1 MTDQKQIDLLVR
13 ANIQGKK
20 DLESVGKSI
29 DSISVALDKQSAA
42 AKRGEASLDELK
54 GSMAALEVEK
64 RKLSDNQ
71 ALINGFTALSDR
83 ITKTEKSA
91 TKASS
96 AYEKYKKE
104 LEGLAT
110 VTDTQ
115 QDKLVK
121 LSVASERAAAR
132 LSKQRTDQQALTET
146 LREAGITTNDLA
158 GAQDKLRAT
167 YAQYAAVFS
176 KAQAAISSYSQD
188 VREAREAEKA
198 LVAEDTFQRKLT
210 DAAKLA
216 KADDYI
222 QFWTNSLNAADKAQA
237 ELTANQSLRKLAD
250 DAERSARSFTTLSVA
265 SSNLRPNVVSLRD
278 AVNAIVNPGQELRST
293 LGGVEQEVNS
303 LSAAVVKIKGP
314 VTEYRTSLASLEA
327 AQKAI
332 GRQSGLVDDFQRQT
346 TALRSARS
354 EFVAARAQVT
364 QYATAVRQGGADGQ
378 QFVKA
383 LAEAQVRARGAAD
396 ALNAQLN
403 VTRASRD
410 ALRQAGIATND
421 LAAAQQRLTASARA
435 SVNTTQALTSAVK
448 EYGLAQEKANKP
460 TGKGGGFFGDE
471 GRTTLSLMQRLRGEV
486 LSLGASFVGLYGV
499 INTAKGAL
507 DAFTSREG
515 AKNQLG
521 ISVGSSKE
529 AIDAEYNYVKA
540 QSDRIGLEFERTI
553 KGYAKFSAA
562 ATLAGRGRQE
572 IRAVF
577 EAFSEVSRVA
587 NLSADD
593 LDGVFKALEQI
604 YSKGTIQAEE
614 LRGQLGDRLFGAF
627 EIAASALKDQFPDL
641 EKAMKNGLITSDQ
654 LVKIAGK
661 YRDIV
666 ANELPAAQKS
676 LAAEQMRVNNAVYD
690 FQLAV
695 ADSGW
700 VDAYKR
706 ALVVITDFLK
716 STEGEKA
723 AQAFAG
729 ALVMLANGFVL
740 VAEKAEYL
748 EPLLKAIGV
757 FLAFKGSMA
766 LIGVLGQLAAGL
778 SAVAP
783 AAGAATAGVIS
794 FAAAWPLLTTAVT
807 GALGVIGAAF
817 AGWQI
822 GDWAYERFAVVRQ
835 AGTWLVT
842 GLAQAFAVI
851 QSSYEVA
858 FEAFP
863 LVARN
868 AFAGVINI
876 MTLAARKM
884 LGIFSSL
891 ASAAGL
897 ENVAATLNDAANALT
912 VGYAD
917 VGAVISKKRAQ
928 LEADLKRIA
937 ETRNEMLADNA
948 RDPRLNSTAGGGRG
962 SVNPANAI
970 AGVSATPIPNV
981 TGGKG
986 KGSGDDEKAAKK
998 IETLKSQIEAALN
1011 AIDTKIDR
1019 TQTESLQ
1026 AQLNAVDSQYEELR
1040 KKIAA
1045 VGGATGR
1052 GYMEQLDNAISQLKG
1067 NITDKFYKGISDDF
1081 DALMAELSNVSAAAG
1096 RKDKLD
1102 LDARQKAI
1110 SDSYQG
1116 LYQKI
1121 EAMRQKLD
1129 ANGRST
1135 TGADE
1140 AKTRLDAY
1148 VQELKDL
1155 EAIKFAKEEL
1165 ERREARMNELLKL
1178 RQVQIAAI
1186 EAQKEAGKISD
1197 AQAAAQINQINVES
1211 LPGINAAGEATR
1223 AWAEANSAIFATAED
1238 KAIFLAQ
1245 LEAIRVKASE
1255 VKTEFDAMGK
1265 AMVSGIVKG
1274 VDVGL
1279 NGVFDGLEKIATG
1292 QATVAEGFRGIMQ
1305 AFGQFAAQFLRDIAI
1320 MIIKQQIFNAMNP
1333 FVAAAGVAGSASVN
1347 HAGGIVGS
1355 YSSGRRARSIDTSW
1369 FANAPRY
1376 HSGGIPGLSSDEY
1389 ATILQKGEEVLTAD
1403 SPRNIMNGGAGVGG
1417 SAGANGADGSG
1428 MRVVLVDDRAK
1439 VAEAMATSEGE
1450 RVIVQAIKRNLPSVK
1465 QMLKG

>member
-42 AKRGEASLDELK
+42 AKRGESSLDELK

-71 ALINGFTALSDR
+71 ALINGFTALNDR
-83 ITKTEKSA
+83 IAKTEKGA
-91 TKASS
+91 TKASKS
-96 AYEKYKKE
+96 YEKYKKE
-104 LEGLAT
+104 LEGLT
-110 VTDTQ
+110 EVTDTQ
-115 QDKLVK
+115 QAKLIK
-121 LSVASERAAAR
+121 LSTASERASAR
-132 LSKQRTDQQALTET
+132 LDKQRTDQQALTQA
-146 LREAGITTNDLA
+146 LREAGITTDDLA
-158 GAQDKLRAT
+158 GAQNKLRDT
-167 YAQYAAVFS
+167 YAQYATVFA
-176 KAQAAISSYSQD
+176 KAQNAISRYSQD
-188 VREAREAEKA
+188 VREARDAEKA

-210 DAAKLA
+210 DASKLA

-237 ELTANQSLRKLAD
+237 ELTANQSLKKLAD
-250 DAERSARSFTTLSVA
+250 DAERSARSFTTLAVA
-265 SSNLRPNVVSLRD
+265 SNNLRPNVVSLRD

-293 LGGVEQEVNS
+293 LGGVEQEITS
-303 LSAAVVKIKGP
+303 LSAAVSKIKGP
-314 VTEYRTSLASLEA
+314 VTEYRTVLASLDA

-332 GRQSGLVDDFQRQT
+332 GKQSGLVDDFQRQT
-346 TALRSARS
+346 IALKAART
-354 EFVAARAQVT
+354 EFTAARAQVT

-383 LAEAQVRARGAAD
+383 LADAQTRARGAAE
-396 ALNAQLN
+396 ALNAQLT

-410 ALRQAGIATND
+410 ALKQAGVATND

-435 SVNTTQALTSAVK
+435 SVNTTQALTTAVK
-448 EYGLAQEKANKP
+448 EYGVAQEKANKP
-460 TGKGGGFFGDE
+460 SGKGGGFFGDE
-471 GRTTLSLMQRLRGEV
+471 GRTTLSLMQRIRGEV

-507 DAFTSREG
+507 DAFTTREG

-521 ISVGSSKE
+521 ISLGGNRE

-540 QSDRIGLEFERTI
+540 QSDRIGLELERTI

-572 IRAVF
+572 VRAVF
-577 EAFSEVSRVA
+577 ESFAEVSRVA

-593 LDGVFKALEQI
+593 LDGVFRALEQI

-716 STEGEKA
+716 SAEGEKA

-748 EPLLKAIGV
+748 EPLLKVIGV
-757 FLAFKGSMA
+757 FLALKGSMA
-766 LIGVLGQLAAGL
+766 LIGTLAQLAAGL
-778 SAVAP
+778 NAIAP
-783 AAGAATAGVIS
+783 AAGAATAGVLS
-794 FAAAWPLLTTAVT
+794 FAAAWPILTKAIT
-807 GALGVIGAAF
+807 GALGVIGAGF
-817 AGWQI
+817 IGWQI
-822 GDWAYERFAVVRQ
+822 GDWAYEKFAVVRQ
-835 AGTWLVT
+835 AGTWMVT
-842 GLAQAFAVI
+842 GLAQAFAI
-851 QSSYEVA
+851 IERSFEAA

-863 LVARN
+863 AIARN
-868 AFAGVINI
+868 AFAAVINA
-876 MTLAARKM
+876 MTLASRKM
-884 LGIFSSL
+884 LGIFGTI

-897 ENVAATLNDAANALT
+897 DEVSKTLTDAAKSMT
-912 VGYAD
+912 IGYAD
-917 VGAVISKKRAQ
+917 VAKVISTKRAQ
-928 LEADLKRIA
+928 LEADLKRIS
-937 ETRNEMLADNA
+937 ETRKEMLADNKLA
-948 RDPRLNSTAGGGRG
+948 RTAGATTTATKAT
-962 SVNPANAI
+962 SPSAL
-970 AGVSATPIPNV
+970 ATPIPTV

-998 IETLKSQIEAALN
+998 IETLKGQIEAALN

-1026 AQLNAVDSQYEELR
+1026 AQLAAIDNQYDELR

-1067 NITDKFYKGISDDF
+1067 NVTDKFYKGIADDF

-1102 LDARQKAI
+1102 LEARQKAI
-1110 SDSYQG
+1110 ADSYQG

-1121 EAMRQKLD
+1121 EAIRVKMET
-1129 ANGRST
+1129 NGRST
-1135 TGADE
+1135 AGADE
-1140 AKTRLDAY
+1140 AKSRLDLY
-1148 VQELKDL
+1148 VQELQDL

-1165 ERREARMNELLKL
+1165 NRRETRMNELLKL
-1178 RQVQIAAI
+1178 REAQIAKVN
-1186 EAQKEAGKISD
+1186 AQQAAGKISD
-1197 AQAAAQINQINVES
+1197 TAAAEEINRITTDS

-1223 AWAEANSAIFATAED
+1223 AWAEANNAIFATPQD
-1238 KAIFLAQ
+1238 KEIFLAQ
-1245 LEAIRVKASE
+1245 LEAVRLKAGE
-1255 VKTEFDAMGK
+1255 VKTQYDAIGNALVQGLGTAVNTGLT
-1265 AMVSGIVKG
+1265 AMV
-1274 VDVGL
+1274 D
-1279 NGVFDGLEKIATG
+1279 NLEKVATG
-1292 QATVAEGFRGIMQ
+1292 QSSVMEGFQGMM
-1305 AFGQFAAQFLRDIAI
+1305 ASFAQFAADFLKKIAI
-1320 MIIKQQIFNAMNP
+1320 MILQQMTFNALASMD
-1333 FVAAAGVAGSASVN
+1333 GGIGSAARALGGVM
-1347 HAGGIVGS
+1347 HTGGIVGS
-1355 YSSGRRARSIDTSW
+1355 GSSARSRSVDSSW

-1376 HSGGIPGLSSDEY
+1376 HSGGIPGLASDEY

-1417 SAGANGADGSG
+1417 ANGAGNSSSGG
-1428 MRVVLVDDRAK
+1428 MRVVLVDDRTK
-1439 VAEAMATSEGE
+1439 VAEAMASAEGD
-1450 RVIVQAIKRNLPSVK
+1450 RVIVQALKRNLPSLK
-1465 QMLKG
+1465 QMLRT